1 MEKASKARSEY
12 HSFVSERK
20 KEILEQYQDFSVKQA
35 SDKARE
41 EWHLKKND
49 KGKTFKKLGRPK
61 KSIKNDEKK
70 LNVKR
75 GRPPKN
81 PLMLQVTIFE
91 HFLKQFQNI
100 TQKNEIMQE
109 LKIDEDIFQLLY
121 KHYQDEESEL
131 RKLVIQKNQPK
142 KARGRPKGS
151 KNVSNIKQEKEEKI
165 IIKPNQEII
174 DFNQNL
180 ELFLSSGEEENGDFD
195 DTDFENTP
203 IITPISSPSK

>member
-1 MEKASKARSEY
+1 MEKASTTNSEY

-20 KEILEQYQDFSVKQA
+20 KEILEQSNAMSNKEASKQ
-35 SDKARE
+35 ARE

-81 PLMLQVTIFE
+81 PLMLQVTNFE

-121 KHYQDEESEL
+121 KHYHDEESEL

-142 KARGRPKGS
+142 KSRGRPKGS
-151 KNVSNIKQEKEEKI
+151 KNVSNIKEEKEEKI
-165 IIKPNQEII
+165 IIKADKKIM
-174 DFNQNL
+174 DFNQDL
-180 ELFLSSGEEENGDFD
+180 ELFLSSGEEENADF
-195 DTDFENTP
+195 
-203 IITPISSPSK
+203 